1 MALTAAI
8 LRANAGLAALSDEQ
22 LSIIE
27 EMSKNDENTVIGTK
41 IGELHGQYDADV
53 LSVTGIAKNQGE
65 KSYDYVKRILGD
77 YKQKASGVEALNN
90 QITELKNQ
98 VEGYKKT
105 IAEGKGNEAVAQQL
119 KDAQKQLAD
128 TQALFEAKTKEWQEK
143 YDALNG
149 QYQSGL
155 IDAEFGKALQGMK
168 FKSIY
173 PESVQKT
180 LIESAKRTVLSTAKP
195 DWVEENGVKKLVFRD
210 AAGNIM
216 TNQANRLN
224 PFTPG
229 ELLQRELKD
238 VLDTGRQQKGA
249 GTNGNQ
255 GGAGGQG
262 GAGTLDLTGVTN
274 QVDADEAISKHL
286 MSLGYTRGSREFSDE
301 ALKLRKENEVDK
313 LPIQ

>member
-8 LRANAGLAALSDEQ
+8 LRANAGLAALNDEQ
-22 LSIIE
+22 LGIIE
-27 EMSKNDENTVIGTK
+27 ELSRNDENTVIGAR

-77 YKQKASGVEALNN
+77 YKQKAAGTEALNT
-90 QITELKNQ
+90 QITDLKNQ
-98 VEGYKKT
+98 IEGYKKT
-105 IAEGKGNEAVAQQL
+105 IEEGKGSEAVAQQL
-119 KDAQKQLAD
+119 RDAQKQLAD
-128 TQALFEAKTKEWQEK
+128 TQTLFESKNKEWEDK
-143 YDALNG
+143 YNDLNS
-149 QYQSGL
+149 QYQNSL

-173 PESVQKT
+173 PESVQRT

-195 DWVEENGVKKLVFRD
+195 DWVEDNGVRKLVFRD

-216 TNQANRLN
+216 TNQENRLN

-238 VLDTGRQQKGA
+238 VLDTGRQQRGA
-249 GTNGNQ
+249 GTQGNQ
-255 GGAGGQG
+255 GGSG
-262 GAGTLDLTGVTN
+262 GAGGSLDLTGVTN
-274 QVDADEAISKHL
+274 QVDADNAISKHL
-286 MSLGYTRGSREFSDE
+286 MGLGYTRGSKEFSDQS
-301 ALKLRKENEVDK
+301 LKIRQENGVDK

>member
-22 LSIIE
+22 LGIIE
-27 EMSKNDENTVIGTK
+27 ELSRNDENTVIGAR
-41 IGELHGQYDADV
+41 IGELHGQYDNDV

-77 YKQKASGVEALNN
+77 YKQKAAGAEALNT
-90 QITELKNQ
+90 QITELKTQ
-98 VEGYKKT
+98 IEGYKKT

-128 TQALFEAKTKEWQEK
+128 TKALFETKNKEWEEK
-143 YDALNG
+143 YNSLNN
-149 QYQSGL
+149 QYQQSL
-155 IDAEFGKALQGMK
+155 IDAEFSKALQGMK

-195 DWVEENGVKKLVFRD
+195 DWVEENGVRKLVFRD

-216 TNQANRLN
+216 TNQENRLN

-238 VLDTGRQQKGA
+238 VLDTGRQQRGA
-249 GTNGNQ
+249 GTQGNQ
-255 GGAGGQG
+255 GGSG
-262 GAGTLDLTGVTN
+262 GAGGSLDLTGITN
-274 QVDADEAISKHL
+274 QVDADNAISKHL
-286 MSLGYTRGSREFSDE
+286 MGLGYTRGSKEFSDE
-301 ALKLRKENEVDK
+301 ALKIRQENGVDK

>member
-22 LSIIE
+22 LGIIE
-27 EMSKNDENTVIGTK
+27 ELSRNDENTVIGAR
-41 IGELHGQYDADV
+41 IGELHGQYDNDV

-77 YKQKASGVEALNN
+77 YKQKAAGAEALNT
-90 QITELKNQ
+90 QIIELKTQ
-98 VEGYKKT
+98 IEGYKKT
-105 IAEGKGNEAVAQQL
+105 IAEGKGNEAVALQL

-128 TQALFEAKTKEWQEK
+128 TQALFETKNKEWEEK
-143 YDALNG
+143 YNSLNN
-149 QYQSGL
+149 QYQQSL
-155 IDAEFGKALQGMK
+155 IDAEFSKALQGMK

-195 DWVEENGVKKLVFRD
+195 DWVEENGVRKLVFRD

-216 TNQANRLN
+216 TNQENRLN

-238 VLDTGRQQKGA
+238 VLDTGRQQR
-249 GTNGNQ
+249 GTGTQGNQ
-255 GGAGGQG
+255 GGSGGSG
-262 GAGTLDLTGVTN
+262 VSLDLTGITN
-274 QVDADEAISKHL
+274 QVDADNAISKHL
-286 MSLGYTRGSREFSDE
+286 MGLGYTRGSKEFSDE
-301 ALKLRKENEVDK
+301 ALKIRQENGVDK

>member
-22 LSIIE
+22 LGIIE
-27 EMSKNDENTVIGTK
+27 ELSRNDENTVIGAK
-41 IGELHGQYDADV
+41 IGELHGQYDNDV

-77 YKQKASGVEALNN
+77 YKQKAAGAEALNT
-90 QITELKNQ
+90 QITELKTQ
-98 VEGYKKT
+98 IEGYKKT

-128 TQALFEAKTKEWQEK
+128 TQALFETKNKEWEEK
-143 YDALNG
+143 YNSLNN
-149 QYQSGL
+149 QYQQSL
-155 IDAEFGKALQGMK
+155 IDAEFSKALQGMK

-195 DWVEENGVKKLVFRD
+195 DWVEENGVRKLVFRD

-216 TNQANRLN
+216 TNQENRLN

-238 VLDTGRQQKGA
+238 VLDTGRKQR
-249 GTNGNQ
+249 GTGTQGNQ
-255 GGAGGQG
+255 SGSGGAGGS
-262 GAGTLDLTGVTN
+262 LDLTGITN
-274 QVDADEAISKHL
+274 QVDADNAISKHL
-286 MSLGYTRGSREFSDE
+286 MGLGYTRGSKEFSDE
-301 ALKLRKENEVDK
+301 ALKIRQENGVDK

>member
-8 LRANAGLAALSDEQ
+8 LRANADLAALSDEQ

-27 EMSKNDENTVIGTK
+27 ELSKNDENTVIGAR
-41 IGELHGQYDADV
+41 IGELHGQYDNDV

-65 KSYDYVKRILGD
+65 KTYDYVKRVLGD
-77 YKQKASGVEALNN
+77 YKQKAAGAEALNT
-90 QITELKNQ
+90 QITELKTQ
-98 VEGYKKT
+98 IEGYKKT

-128 TQALFEAKTKEWQEK
+128 TQALFETKNKEWQEK
-143 YDALNG
+143 YDSLNS
-149 QYQSGL
+149 QYQQSL
-155 IDAEFGKALQGMK
+155 IDAEFSKALQGMK

-195 DWVEENGVKKLVFRD
+195 DWVEENGARKLVFRD

-216 TNQANRLN
+216 TNQENRLN

-238 VLDTGRQQKGA
+238 VLDTGRQQR
-249 GTNGNQ
+249 GTGTQGNQ
-255 GGAGGQG
+255 GGSGGSG
-262 GAGTLDLTGVTN
+262 GSLDLTGITN
-274 QVDADEAISKHL
+274 QVDADNAISKHL
-286 MSLGYTRGSREFSDE
+286 MGLGYTRGSKEFSEE
-301 ALKLRKENEVDK
+301 ALKIRQENGVDK

>member
-22 LSIIE
+22 LGIIE
-27 EMSKNDENTVIGTK
+27 ELSRNDENTVIGAR
-41 IGELHGQYDADV
+41 IGELHGQYDNDV

-77 YKQKASGVEALNN
+77 YKQKAAGAEVLNT
-90 QITELKNQ
+90 QITELKTQ
-98 VEGYKKT
+98 IEGYKKT
-105 IAEGKGNEAVAQQL
+105 IAEGKGSEAVAQQL

-128 TQALFEAKTKEWQEK
+128 TQALFETKNKEWQEK
-143 YDALNG
+143 YDSLNS
-149 QYQSGL
+149 QYQQSL
-155 IDAEFGKALQGMK
+155 IDAEFSKALQGMK

-180 LIESAKRTVLSTAKP
+180 LIESAKRTVLSAAKP
-195 DWVEENGVKKLVFRD
+195 DWVEENGVRKLVFRD
-210 AAGNIM
+210 VSGNIM
-216 TNQANRLN
+216 TNQENRLN

-238 VLDTGRQQKGA
+238 VLDTGRQQRGA
-249 GTNGNQ
+249 GTQGNQ
-255 GGAGGQG
+255 GGSG
-262 GAGTLDLTGVTN
+262 GAGGSLDLTGITN
-274 QVDADEAISKHL
+274 QVDADNEISKHL
-286 MSLGYTRGSREFSDE
+286 MGLGYTRGSKEFSDE
-301 ALKLRKENEVDK
+301 ALKIRQENGVDK

>member
-8 LRANAGLAALSDEQ
+8 LRANAGLAALRDEQ

-27 EMSKNDENTVIGTK
+27 ELSRNDENTVIGAR
-41 IGELHGQYDADV
+41 IGELHGQYDNDV

-77 YKQKASGVEALNN
+77 YKQKAAGAEALNT
-90 QITELKNQ
+90 QITELKTQ
-98 VEGYKKT
+98 IEGYKKT
-105 IAEGKGNEAVAQQL
+105 IAEGKGSEAVAQQL

-128 TQALFEAKTKEWQEK
+128 TQALFESKNKEWEEK
-143 YDALNG
+143 YNSLNN
-149 QYQSGL
+149 QYQQSL
-155 IDAEFGKALQGMK
+155 IDAEFSKALQGMK

-195 DWVEENGVKKLVFRD
+195 DWVEENGVRKLVFRD

-216 TNQANRLN
+216 TNQENRLN

-238 VLDTGRQQKGA
+238 VLDTGRQQRGA
-249 GTNGNQ
+249 GTQGNQ
-255 GGAGGQG
+255 GGSG
-262 GAGTLDLTGVTN
+262 GAGGSLDLTGITN
-274 QVDADEAISKHL
+274 QVDADNAISKHL
-286 MSLGYTRGSREFSDE
+286 MGLGYTRGSKEFSDE
-301 ALKLRKENEVDK
+301 ALKIRRENGVDK
-313 LPIQ
+313 LPVQ

>member
-8 LRANAGLAALSDEQ
+8 LRANAGLAALNDEQ
-22 LSIIE
+22 LGIIE
-27 EMSKNDENTVIGTK
+27 ELSRNDENTVIGAR

-77 YKQKASGVEALNN
+77 YKQKSAGAEALNA
-90 QITELKNQ
+90 QITDLKNQ
-98 VEGYKKT
+98 IEGYKKT
-105 IAEGKGNEAVAQQL
+105 IEEGKGSEAVAQQL
-119 KDAQKQLAD
+119 RDAQKQLAD
-128 TQALFEAKTKEWQEK
+128 TQNLFESKNKEWEDK
-143 YDALNG
+143 YNDLNS
-149 QYQSGL
+149 QYQNSL

-173 PESVQKT
+173 PESVQRT

-195 DWVEENGVKKLVFRD
+195 DWVEDNGVKKLVFRD
-210 AAGNIM
+210 SAGNIM
-216 TNQANRLN
+216 TNQENRLN

-249 GTNGNQ
+249 GTKGFLGGR
-255 GGAGGQG
+255 GGAGGS
-262 GAGTLDLTGVTN
+262 LDLTGITN
-274 QVDADEAISKHL
+274 QVDADNAISKHL
-286 MSLGYTRGSREFSDE
+286 MGLGYTRGSKEFSDE
-301 ALKLRKENEVDK
+301 SLKLRQENGIDK

>member
-22 LSIIE
+22 LGIIE
-27 EMSKNDENTVIGTK
+27 ELSRNDENTVIGTR
-41 IGELHGQYDADV
+41 IGELHGQYDNDV

-77 YKQKASGVEALNN
+77 YKQKAAGAEALNT
-90 QITELKNQ
+90 QITELKTQ
-98 VEGYKKT
+98 IEGYKKT

-128 TQALFEAKTKEWQEK
+128 TQALFETKNKEWEEK
-143 YDALNG
+143 YNSLNN
-149 QYQSGL
+149 QYQQSL
-155 IDAEFGKALQGMK
+155 IDAEFSKALQGMK

-173 PESVQKT
+173 PESVQNT

-195 DWVEENGVKKLVFRD
+195 DWVEENGVRKLVFRD

-216 TNQANRLN
+216 TNQENRLN

-238 VLDTGRQQKGA
+238 VLDTGRRQMGTGTQGQQ
-249 GTNGNQ
+249 
-255 GGAGGQG
+255 GGQG
-262 GAGTLDLTGVTN
+262 GNTSVDLTGITN
-274 QVDADEAISKHL
+274 QVDADYAISKHL
-286 MSLGYTRGSREFSDE
+286 MGLGYTRGSKKFSDE
-301 ALKLRKENEVDK
+301 ALKIRKENGVDK

>member
-22 LSIIE
+22 LGIIE
-27 EMSKNDENTVIGTK
+27 ELSRNDENTVIGAR
-41 IGELHGQYDADV
+41 IGELHGQYDNDV

-77 YKQKASGVEALNN
+77 YKQKAAGAEALNT
-90 QITELKNQ
+90 QITELKTQ
-98 VEGYKKT
+98 IEGYKKT

-128 TQALFEAKTKEWQEK
+128 TQALFETKNKEWEEK
-143 YDALNG
+143 YNSLNN
-149 QYQSGL
+149 QYQQSL
-155 IDAEFGKALQGMK
+155 IDAEFSKALQGMK

-195 DWVEENGVKKLVFRD
+195 DWVEENGARKLVFRD

-216 TNQANRLN
+216 TNQENRLN

-238 VLDTGRQQKGA
+238 VLDTGRQQR
-249 GTNGNQ
+249 GTGTQGNQ
-255 GGAGGQG
+255 GGSG
-262 GAGTLDLTGVTN
+262 GAGGSLDLTGITN
-274 QVDADEAISKHL
+274 QVDADNAISKHL
-286 MSLGYTRGSREFSDE
+286 MGLGYTRGSKEFSDE
-301 ALKLRKENEVDK
+301 ALKIRQENGIDK

>member
-22 LSIIE
+22 LGIIE
-27 EMSKNDENTVIGTK
+27 ELSRNDENTVIGAR
-41 IGELHGQYDADV
+41 IGELHGQYDNDV

-77 YKQKASGVEALNN
+77 YKQKAAGAEALNT
-90 QITELKNQ
+90 QITELKTQ
-98 VEGYKKT
+98 IEGYKKT

-128 TQALFEAKTKEWQEK
+128 TQALFETKNKEWQEK
-143 YDALNG
+143 YDSLNS
-149 QYQSGL
+149 QYQQSL
-155 IDAEFGKALQGMK
+155 IDAEFSKALQGMK

-195 DWVEENGVKKLVFRD
+195 DWVEENGARKLVFRD

-216 TNQANRLN
+216 TNQENRLN

-238 VLDTGRQQKGA
+238 VLDTGRQQR
-249 GTNGNQ
+249 GTGTQGNQ
-255 GGAGGQG
+255 GGSG
-262 GAGTLDLTGVTN
+262 GAGGSLDLTGITN
-274 QVDADEAISKHL
+274 QVDADNAISKHL
-286 MSLGYTRGSREFSDE
+286 MGLGYTRGSKEFSDE
-301 ALKLRKENEVDK
+301 ALKIRQENGVDK

>member
-22 LSIIE
+22 LGIIE
-27 EMSKNDENTVIGTK
+27 ELSRNDENTVIGAR
-41 IGELHGQYDADV
+41 IGELHGQYDNDV

-77 YKQKASGVEALNN
+77 YKQKAAGAEALNT
-90 QITELKNQ
+90 QITELKTQ
-98 VEGYKKT
+98 IESYKKT
-105 IAEGKGNEAVAQQL
+105 IEEGKGNEAVAQQL

-128 TQALFEAKTKEWQEK
+128 TQALFETKNKEWEEK
-143 YDALNG
+143 YNSLNN
-149 QYQSGL
+149 QYQQSL
-155 IDAEFGKALQGMK
+155 IDAEFSKALQGMK

-195 DWVEENGVKKLVFRD
+195 DWVEENGVRKLVFRD

-216 TNQANRLN
+216 TNQENRLN

-238 VLDTGRQQKGA
+238 VLDTGRQQR
-249 GTNGNQ
+249 GTGTQGNQ
-255 GGAGGQG
+255 GGSG
-262 GAGTLDLTGVTN
+262 GAGGSLDLTGITN
-274 QVDADEAISKHL
+274 QVDADNAISKHL
-286 MSLGYTRGSREFSDE
+286 MGLGYTRGSKEFSDE
-301 ALKLRKENEVDK
+301 ALKIRQENGVDK

>member
-22 LSIIE
+22 LGIIE
-27 EMSKNDENTVIGTK
+27 ELSRNDENTVIGAR
-41 IGELHGQYDADV
+41 IGELHGQYDNDV

-77 YKQKASGVEALNN
+77 YKQKAAGAEALNT
-90 QITELKNQ
+90 QITELQ
-98 VEGYKKT
+98 TQIEGYKKT

-128 TQALFEAKTKEWQEK
+128 TQALFETKNKEWQEK
-143 YDALNG
+143 YDSLNS
-149 QYQSGL
+149 QYQQSL

-180 LIESAKRTVLSTAKP
+180 LIESAKRTILGTAKP
-195 DWVEENGVKKLVFRD
+195 DWVEENGVRKLVFRD

-216 TNQANRLN
+216 TNQENRLN

-238 VLDTGRQQKGA
+238 VLDTGRQQR
-249 GTNGNQ
+249 GTGTQGNQ
-255 GGAGGQG
+255 GGSG
-262 GAGTLDLTGVTN
+262 GAGGSLDLTGITN
-274 QVDADEAISKHL
+274 QVDADNAISKHL
-286 MSLGYTRGSREFSDE
+286 MGLGYTRGSKEFSDE
-301 ALKLRKENEVDK
+301 ALKIRQENGIDK